1 MGFVSVPFAGIRDG
15 PHPCLSAPPA
25 ELAPGSLEPFLG
37 VAPREA
43 GPKPVELLDHL
54 HLSMLTWD
62 ESVLEPQS
70 PELSM
75 GIGSGG
81 GKGERRG
88 GGGR

>member
-1 MGFVSVPFAGIRDG
+1 MPFAGIRDG

-25 ELAPGSLEPFLG
+25 ESEPRSLEPFLG

-62 ESVLEPQS
+62 ESVLETQS